1 MNLEKKINRLSFI
14 KNFISTISITMLQLT
29 VLVILFFSLT
39 DTTIGYTCSCYCP
52 NSYNYIGTADSSSCD
67 SYSCRLACYN
77 TQSPCSL
84 WYNTYGSVCSNE
96 TNFYTPIYS
105 SRTCLGRSFIYCVAS
120 SVHHYLYCD
129 WRSNRVAIFLISII
143 VTVIILCKRKR
154 SEVWTV
160 QV

>member
-1 MNLEKKINRLSFI
+1 
-14 KNFISTISITMLQLT
+14 MLQLT

-39 DTTIGYTCSCYCP
+39 NITISYTCSSYCP

-96 TNFYTPIYS
+96 ANFYTPIYS
-105 SRTCLGRSFIYCVAS
+105 SRTFLDWHQSMNLILIFFPMCLPLHFMECTS
-120 SVHHYLYCD
+120 SIL
-129 WRSNRVAIFLISII
+129 SII
-143 VTVIILCKRKR
+143 VNLNLSFSSKWMVKR
-154 SEVWTV
+154 SLCTNRPRIGIL
-160 QV
+160 QKLNLFCPLID